1 MTQAKRNEEF
11 NKIKASIYDIILNEE
26 NFMGKEFEIPI
37 TSKISKSDREAIEQD
52 IYLNIEYVELIRS
65 NSNLFFGTF
74 KNYSSEELIKI
85 ITENSYFREKL
96 LPSNHI
102 EDEEQSVRWNREY
115 VEEFNKNVKER
126 KLKHTKFINLLDNI
140 YEDTFINESIEDN
153 SIFKDIPKEVF
164 KILYRKAYEDGHSYG
179 FDEVR
184 NYFYDELSTFEDIL
198 KILNDNK
205 K

>member
-11 NKIKASIYDIILNEE
+11 NKIKASIYDIMLNEE

-37 TSKISKSDREAIEQD
+37 TSKMSKSDREAIEQD

-126 KLKHTKFINLLDNI
+126 KLKHTKFINLLDDI

-179 FDEVR
+179 FNEVR

>member
-11 NKIKASIYDIILNEE
+11 NKIKASIYDIMLNEE

-37 TSKISKSDREAIEQD
+37 TSKMSKSDREAIEQD

-85 ITENSYFREKL
+85 ITENSYFKEKL

-126 KLKHTKFINLLDNI
+126 KLKHTKFINLLNDI

-153 SIFKDIPKEVF
+153 SLFKDIPKEVF

-179 FDEVR
+179 FNEVR

-198 KILNDNK
+198 KVLNENK

>member
-11 NKIKASIYDIILNEE
+11 NKIKASIYDIMLNEE

-37 TSKISKSDREAIEQD
+37 TSKMSKSDREAIEQD

-179 FDEVR
+179 FNEVR

>member
-11 NKIKASIYDIILNEE
+11 NKIKASIYDIMLNEK

-37 TSKISKSDREAIEQD
+37 TSKMSKSDREAIEQD

-74 KNYSSEELIKI
+74 KIYSSEQLIKI

-126 KLKHTKFINLLDNI
+126 KLKHTKFINLLNDI

-153 SIFKDIPKEVF
+153 SIYKDIPKEVF

-179 FDEVR
+179 FNEVR

-198 KILNDNK
+198 KVLNENK

>member
-11 NKIKASIYDIILNEE
+11 NKIKASIYDIMLNEK

-37 TSKISKSDREAIEQD
+37 TSKMSKSDREAIEQD

-74 KNYSSEELIKI
+74 KIYSSEQLIKI

-126 KLKHTKFINLLDNI
+126 KLKHTKFINLLDDI

-153 SIFKDIPKEVF
+153 SLFKDIPKEVF

-179 FDEVR
+179 FNEVR

-198 KILNDNK
+198 KVLNENK

>member
-11 NKIKASIYDIILNEE
+11 NKIKASIYDIMLNEE

-37 TSKISKSDREAIEQD
+37 TSKMSKSDREAIEQD

-126 KLKHTKFINLLDNI
+126 KLKHTKFINLLNDI

-153 SIFKDIPKEVF
+153 SLFKDIPKEVF

-179 FDEVR
+179 FNEVR

-198 KILNDNK
+198 KVLNENK

>member
-11 NKIKASIYDIILNEE
+11 NKIKASIYDIMLNEE

-37 TSKISKSDREAIEQD
+37 TSKLSKSDREAIEQD

-179 FDEVR
+179 FNEVR

-198 KILNDNK
+198 KVLNENK

>member
-11 NKIKASIYDIILNEE
+11 NKIKASIYDIMLNEE

-37 TSKISKSDREAIEQD
+37 TSKMSKSDREAIEQD

-164 KILYRKAYEDGHSYG
+164 KILYRKAYEAGHSYG
-179 FDEVR
+179 FNEVR

>member
-11 NKIKASIYDIILNEE
+11 NKIKASIYDIMLNEE

-37 TSKISKSDREAIEQD
+37 TSKMSKSDREAIEQD

-179 FDEVR
+179 FNEVR

-198 KILNDNK
+198 KVLNENK

>member
-11 NKIKASIYDIILNEE
+11 NKIKASIYDIMLNEK

-37 TSKISKSDREAIEQD
+37 TSKMSKSDREAIEQD

-74 KNYSSEELIKI
+74 KNYSSEQLIKI

-126 KLKHTKFINLLDNI
+126 KLKHTKFINLLNDI

-153 SIFKDIPKEVF
+153 SIYKDIPKEVF

-179 FDEVR
+179 FNEVR

-198 KILNDNK
+198 KVLNENK